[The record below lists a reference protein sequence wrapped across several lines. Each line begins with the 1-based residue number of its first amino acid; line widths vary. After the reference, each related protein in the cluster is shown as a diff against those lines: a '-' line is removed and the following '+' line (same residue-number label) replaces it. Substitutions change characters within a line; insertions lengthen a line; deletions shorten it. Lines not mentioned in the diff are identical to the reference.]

1 MKTIDYTLNEFFLR
15 EHSSLLQFLI
25 SVDLPSH
32 VPPLL
37 SFAVLV
43 LPLHW
48 VPPPHD
54 TEQPSQALQVP
65 QVQSIAV
72 EENFFTQLE

>member
-15 EHSSLLQFLI
+15 EHSSLLQFLV
-25 SVDLPSH
+25 SVDLPTH

-37 SFAVLV
+37 SCTVLILFLV
-43 LPLHW
+43 W

-54 TEQPSQALQVP
+54 SEQDPQGNQLPQLQSLSVN
-65 QVQSIAV
+65 QNIRYS
-72 EENFFTQLE
+72 